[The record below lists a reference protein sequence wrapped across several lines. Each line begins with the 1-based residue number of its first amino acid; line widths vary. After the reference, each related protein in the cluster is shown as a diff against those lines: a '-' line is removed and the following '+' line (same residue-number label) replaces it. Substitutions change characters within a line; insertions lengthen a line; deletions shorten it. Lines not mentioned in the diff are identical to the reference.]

1 MALAPIGGGAEG
13 ATSFDGMSHEEML
26 KWLDQANSGTVQA
39 AAEKLKAAAKEIH
52 KIAED
57 LKIRPQWV
65 TWKGDGADAFRV
77 WSGDL
82 ANATV
87 SLGDFSADSAK
98 WLSHASDAIST
109 AQASIPRDKAGAEA
123 NLAAAKSAHNDPD
136 AAAVSSKSSSELAA
150 LAANKEKVRQ
160 EAAAQMRKLAG
171 AYQVS
176 ATQMNGLKRPRFPP
190 PPEAIAPVDASK
202 DVARPGAGSGKAPA
216 STGVATAT
224 PAQGQSA
231 SSVRSR
237 AETPE
242 SSAVSPERRTPTVV
256 DSPTHMGIDSVGTL
270 PDTSP
275 PVTSPAPSQPGPGTA
290 GPNTTTPPPLAGPVQ
305 PAYGNSRGP
314 FTGRGT
320 GPTARGISPMGN
332 PKGSVRPG
340 GPPVESATG
349 RPSTPGGRGPMMPG
363 QNATSTG
370 RSGAPGRLPTNNGVS
385 GGRPQPATGQPAKG
399 IPRGKVMGTEG
410 VTNSRS
416 ATGQGQTGARP
427 TTMGANG
434 SPRGVSS
441 GRRTAGATGE
451 NGGIVGGRAQ
461 QQGRANSR
469 SFSPGGSGLVR
480 GQGSAT
486 DASPEESHRT
496 GQAGR
501 ASATPPGARP
511 EDRRDEEQ
519 GSRPDYLVE
528 DDETWQPD
536 SRRNVPP
543 VVDGTSEN
551 RER

>member
-1 MALAPIGGGAEG
+1 
-13 ATSFDGMSHEEML
+13 MSHEEML

-87 SLGDFSADSAK
+87 SLGDFSEDSAK

-136 AAAVSSKSSSELAA
+136 AGAISSKSSSELAA
-150 LAANKEKVRQ
+150 LAANTEKVRQ
-160 EAAAQMRKLAG
+160 EAAGEMRKLAG

-190 PPEAIAPVDASK
+190 PPEAIAPVDSSR
-202 DVARPGAGSGKAPA
+202 DVTRPGAGNGEAPA
-216 STGVATAT
+216 STGAVAAT
-224 PAQGQSA
+224 PAQGQPA
-231 SSVRSR
+231 NSVRSR

-242 SSAVSPERRTPTVV
+242 ASASAVSPEHRTPTVIE
-256 DSPTHMGIDSVGTL
+256 SPTQMGIDSVGTL
-270 PDTSP
+270 PETAP
-275 PVTSPAPSQPGPGTA
+275 PVTSPAPSQPGPSVT
-290 GPNTTTPPPLAGPVQ
+290 GPPNTTPPPLTGPIQ

-314 FTGRGT
+314 LTGRGT
-320 GPTARGISPMGN
+320 GPTARGISSMGN
-332 PKGSVRPG
+332 PKGTVKPG

-349 RPSTPGGRGPMMPG
+349 RPSTPGGRGPTMPG
-363 QNATSTG
+363 QSATSTG
-370 RSGAPGRLPTNNGVS
+370 RSGAPGRLPTSNGVS
-385 GGRPQPATGQPAKG
+385 GGRPQPVTGQPAKG

-434 SPRGVSS
+434 SPRGASS
-441 GRRTAGATGE
+441 GRRTAGATGDK
-451 NGGIVGGRAQ
+451 GGIVGGRPQ
-461 QQGRANSR
+461 QQGRANNR

-480 GQGSAT
+480 GQGSAAG
-486 DASPEESHRT
+486 ASPEESHRT

-501 ASATPPGARP
+501 AGVTPQGARP
-511 EDRRDEEQ
+511 EERRDEEQ

-528 DDETWQPD
+528 DEETWQPD
-536 SRRNVPP
+536 TRRNVPS

-551 RER
+551 SER